1 MIYFSD
7 NEFKFWT
14 LSVTFTSSEDG
25 EQQAYCND
33 NNKTL
38 YEEMAKNYSWKFSN
52 MKFNSVEPTEEQK
65 TRLEVLNTIEA
76 EHKNLYEN
84 ECVLFVEHGA
94 ILPDTKSEFLVTLRT
109 EYATPTQAYIDS
121 NIKLKLWYKIKTE
134 RDRRI
139 HEGGYKVVVDGVD
152 KWFHSDTFSRSQQIG
167 LVMIGTNVPQGLMWK
182 TMDGSFVE
190 MTPSLAQQV
199 FTSATVSDSTIF
211 SHAEYLRGLVNA
223 SDDPESIDIL
233 SGWPECY
240 LDIE

>member
-134 RDRRI
+134 RDRRT

-152 KWFHSDTFSRSQQIG
+152 KWFHSDTFSRSQQMG
-167 LVMIGTNVPQGLMWK
+167 LVLMGSSIPVDLKWK
-182 TMDGSFVE
+182 TMDGSFVT
-190 MTPSLAQQV
+190 MTSTLAQQV
-199 FTSATVSDSTIF
+199 FSSAAASDSIIF
-211 SHAEYLRGLVNA
+211 SYAEQLNAQVQA
-223 SDDPESIDIL
+223 SDTPETVDITG
-233 SGWPECY
+233 GWPVCY
-240 LDIE
+240 LDL